1 MRKSMVVALCLFVI
15 AVSTTSAFAAGGY
28 IGIGAGGSFFHDAD
42 LTVTGVGTVDAE
54 YDTGYGFLVKIGG
67 QLNPNFRL
75 EGEFG
80 YREADLDT
88 LSGPG
93 GSVSVSGWNLN
104 VMSFMLNGYYDFKT
118 QSTVT
123 PFVGV
128 GIGMLKGELEVE
140 GFSED
145 DTVPGYQLMAGISV
159 AANPNVS
166 FDFSYCYQGAASDF
180 EKEGIELSYKSSNLF
195 AGLRFNF

>member
-1 MRKSMVVALCLFVI
+1 MRKSMVVTLCLFVI

-42 LTVTGVGTVDAE
+42 ITVTGVGTADAE
-54 YDTGYGFLVKIGG
+54 YDTGYGLLVKIGS

-80 YREADLDT
+80 YREADLT
-88 LSGPG
+88 TVSGPG
-93 GSVSVSGWNLN
+93 GSVSVSDWNLN
-104 VMSFMLNGYYDFKT
+104 IMSFMLNAYYDFKT

-123 PFVGV
+123 PFVGG
-128 GIGMLKGELEVE
+128 GIGMLIAELEVE

-145 DTVPGYQLMAGISV
+145 DTVPGYQLMAGISW
-159 AANPNVS
+159 AASPNVS
-166 FDFSYCYQGAASDF
+166 IDLSYCFQGAASDF
-180 EKEGIELSYKSSNLF
+180 DKEGVKLGYTSSNLF